1 MGAIN
6 YSIYYSF
13 LNRLARDLSSFYFK
27 KVNKTFSV
35 TNKHKGTGYDPVTT
49 SDRAFEKFIR
59 SKISKKFPGHQIIG
73 EEFGRTK
80 SKSDYSWIIDPI
92 DGTQILCHWKPNLE

>member
-6 YSIYYSF
+6 FSIYYSF
-13 LNRLARDLSSFYFK
+13 LMRLARDLSSFYFK

-59 SKISKKFPGHQIIG
+59 SKISKKFPKL
-73 EEFGRTK
+73 EAN
-80 SKSDYSWIIDPI
+80 
-92 DGTQILCHWKPNLE
+92 ILGVIRNDKFVILKKNLHLKL